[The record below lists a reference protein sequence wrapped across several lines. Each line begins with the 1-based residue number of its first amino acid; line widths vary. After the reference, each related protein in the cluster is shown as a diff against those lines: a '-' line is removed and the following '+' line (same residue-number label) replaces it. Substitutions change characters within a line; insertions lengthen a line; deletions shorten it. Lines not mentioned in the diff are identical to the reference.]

1 MKNIIRLDKYYSPD
15 DLVHAIFEFVD
26 YCKNK
31 RYHESLKNLTP
42 ADVYFR
48 EDRRILKKRHRI
60 KEKTLR
66 ERRRNHIAKRLELTY
81 ETF

>member
-1 MKNIIRLDKYYSPD
+1 MKNVIRLDNYYSPD
-15 DLVHAIFEFVD
+15 DLTHAISNFVD
-26 YCKNK
+26 YYNSE

-48 EDRRILKKRHRI
+48 RDRKILKERCRI

-66 ERRRNHIAKRLELTY
+66 ERRRNYIIKKPGLTY